1 MSTVLDCFEI
11 SGPQNCKC
19 GLRPITVL
27 ESVPP
32 EMFIVGS
39 KFIGRLKSIKG
50 KLPRMI
56 VSIDDW
62 ELLRITSKKT
72 IIKSNILGGS
82 VISTPLVRFCILVA

>member
-1 MSTVLDCFEI
+1 MSMVLDCFEMCFT

-19 GLRPITVL
+19 GLRSITVL

-62 ELLRITSKKT
+62 ELLRITSKVKT
-72 IIKSNILGGS
+72 LSKRIN
-82 VISTPLVRFCILVA
+82 